1 MSHLAGR
8 SQSQL
13 DRRSVVPFIT
23 MFRNPYNPYRQGND
37 ELPEGGKGTM
47 RWDELCIARATPHVI
62 STNARRQQNGE
73 ELPHPSTWTTSQLL
87 AYTDGLTTDRKK
99 AKILSDLR
107 PEDCTHI
114 PELRI
119 DSSGTILDWNRSMA
133 DLTGISQSAIIGL
146 KYEDV
151 LRRLMPGLSNEY
163 RNAAVKWVTSPP
175 DAGEPVSRESYR
187 QHYLFPL
194 PLPLRRSC
202 QSDGKCYYIELL
214 ATTANMYTNLDI
226 SIRPLLGEDYFPRH
240 ELKEWFGGAEFTLRR
255 IEPRGMPMVPT
266 RTNTSLDQIFDA
278 IQLQNPTVLK
288 YLKEVLFHLRS
299 ALRSMSTPRKIYT
312 FTEDWSSCPE
322 TSGICEVFHEIIG
335 GPSAMEQS
343 VKAGKLTWRLAS
355 ASKPK
360 KQLRGFERFQVQANE
375 IETMIF
381 WEALI
386 KKISPALAEA
396 SPPSCFASEA
406 PNVLPNAVDT
416 PGLTALTLKIE
427 CVDQNQGD
435 YDEEPLEGWATIRV
449 PADLNFFQLHRVV
462 IQVMSLG
469 PDCVRETH
477 LWRATNVASCESKG
491 VHKEFDH
498 VQLGDTYFVDDGRRA
513 NYGDDV
519 NYFKEGCALRQ
530 RVSHTGAYF
539 DHAAPMRTGIISKYG
554 SGIGL
559 FQPSSREMQD
569 KALAKVRACI
579 HSTSIG
585 AIFFARDTEATMEEG
600 LVKWRAKY
608 KLTCLRIDPCDG
620 PPPENPNLNAFL
632 PKCVRGKVPRN
643 RYGVGFDWSPA
654 KANEQLE
661 RDRGCLRRR
670 LCQIGTPNGM
680 QQFPWCFTG
689 DPFMEDYRNS
699 HLPIAARAIGVDTRP
714 VFLSGEPPLPASAG
728 GDADTYA
735 SYVTPLEDRIEDR
748 FLQENVISDGHSFT
762 VPFGK
767 PGRYRSS
774 SWDEAED
781 TTEGAAWEREVDEE
795 DAQKPKAKAKAR
807 SSGSKRKST
816 ED

>member
-1 MSHLAGR
+1 
-8 SQSQL
+8 
-13 DRRSVVPFIT
+13 

-37 ELPEGGKGTM
+37 ELPEGGKGTL
-47 RWDELCIARATPHVI
+47 RWDELCIARATPDVI
-62 STNARRQQNGE
+62 RMNANKLWKGE
-73 ELPHPSTWTTSQLL
+73 ELPDPSTWTTSQLL
-87 AYTDGLTTDRKK
+87 AYTPGLTTDRKK
-99 AKILSDLR
+99 ANILSDLR
-107 PEDCTHI
+107 SEDCAHI

-133 DLTGISQSAIIGL
+133 DLTGISQSEIIGL

-151 LRRLMPGLSNEY
+151 LRRLMPWLSDEY

-175 DAGEPVSRESYR
+175 DADETVARERYR

-214 ATTANMYTNLDI
+214 ATKGTMYMNLDI
-226 SIRPLLGEDYFPRH
+226 SIQPLLGGEYFPGH
-240 ELKEWFGGAEFTLRR
+240 ELKDWFGGTEFTLRR
-255 IEPRGMPMVPT
+255 IEPRGTPMVT
-266 RTNTSLDQIFDA
+266 RTNTPLDRIFDA

-288 YLKEVLFHLRS
+288 YLREALFHLRS
-299 ALRSMSTPRKIYT
+299 ALRSMSTPRKVYT

-322 TSGICEVFHEIIG
+322 TSGICEAFHAIIEH
-335 GPSAMEQS
+335 MEQS
-343 VKAGKLTWRLAS
+343 VKGGKLTWRLAP

-360 KQLRGFERFQVQANE
+360 KELRGIERFQVEMNE
-375 IETMIF
+375 FETVRF

-406 PNVLPNAVDT
+406 PNVLPNAVDR
-416 PGLTALTLKIE
+416 PEQTALTLKIE
-427 CVDQNQGD
+427 CVDQNRGD

-462 IQVMSLG
+462 VQVMSLG

-477 LWRATNVASCESKG
+477 LWRATNIATCDSKG
-491 VHKEFDH
+491 VHKNFDY
-498 VQLGDTYFVDDGRRA
+498 VQLGDTYFVENGRRQ
-513 NYGDDV
+513 NYGDDT
-519 NYFKEGCALRQ
+519 NFFKEGCALRQ

-539 DHAAPMRTGIISKYG
+539 DHAAPMRTGIISKYD

-559 FQPSSREMQD
+559 FRLPPREMQD
-569 KALAKVRACI
+569 KSLAKVRACI

-585 AIFFARDTEATMEEG
+585 AIFFAENTEATMEEG

-632 PKCVRGKVPRN
+632 PKCVRGKVPVN
-643 RYGVGFDWSPA
+643 RYGFEFDWSPA

-661 RDRGCLRRR
+661 RDRGCLRRK

-689 DPFMEDYRNS
+689 DPNMEGYRDS
-699 HLPIAARAIGVDTRP
+699 HLPLAIRGTGVDTRP

-748 FLQENVISDGHSFT
+748 FLQENLISEGLCSFT

-767 PGRYRSS
+767 PERRRYGSF
-774 SWDEAED
+774 DEEED
-781 TTEGAAWEREVDEE
+781 TAEGAAWEQEVDEE
-795 DAQKPKAKAKAR
+795 DARKPKAKAR

-816 ED
+816 EG

>member
-1 MSHLAGR
+1 MKEKGHRKSYLVEKM
-8 SQSQL
+8 L
-13 DRRSVVPFIT
+13 DGEYQK
-23 MFRNPYNPYRQGND
+23 YNNNMGYVER
-37 ELPEGGKGTM
+37 E
-47 RWDELCIARATPHVI
+47 A
-62 STNARRQQNGE
+62 RQQ
-73 ELPHPSTWTTSQLL
+73 P
-87 AYTDGLTTDRKK
+87 
-99 AKILSDLR
+99 
-107 PEDCTHI
+107 
-114 PELRI
+114 
-119 DSSGTILDWNRSMA
+119 
-133 DLTGISQSAIIGL
+133 SAI
-146 KYEDV
+146 
-151 LRRLMPGLSNEY
+151 
-163 RNAAVKWVTSPP
+163 
-175 DAGEPVSRESYR
+175 
-187 QHYLFPL
+187 
-194 PLPLRRSC
+194 
-202 QSDGKCYYIELL
+202 
-214 ATTANMYTNLDI
+214 
-226 SIRPLLGEDYFPRH
+226 
-240 ELKEWFGGAEFTLRR
+240 
-255 IEPRGMPMVPT
+255 VP
-266 RTNTSLDQIFDA
+266 SLDQIFDA

-299 ALRSMSTPRKIYT
+299 ALRSMSTPRKVYT

-360 KQLRGFERFQVQANE
+360 KQLRGIERFQVDVNE
-375 IETMIF
+375 VETMLF
-381 WEALI
+381 WEAI
-386 KKISPALAEA
+386 IEKISPVLAEA

-406 PNVLPNAVDT
+406 PNVLPNAIDR
-416 PGLTALTLKIE
+416 PEQTALTLKIE
-427 CVDQNQGD
+427 CVDQNRGD
-435 YDEEPLEGWATIRV
+435 YDEEPLDGWATVRV

-462 IQVMSLG
+462 VQVMSLG

-477 LWRATNVASCESKG
+477 LWRATNVASCESKS
-491 VHKEFDH
+491 VHKNFDY
-498 VQLGDTYFVDDGRRA
+498 VQLGDTYFVDGGMRA

-539 DHAAPMRTGIISKYG
+539 DHAAPMRTGIISKYN
-554 SGIGL
+554 SDIGL
-559 FQPSSREMQD
+559 FRPPPREIQD
-569 KALAKVRACI
+569 KSLAKVRACI
-579 HSTSIG
+579 HSTSVG
-585 AIFFARDTEATMEEG
+585 AIFFAKDTEATMEEG

-632 PKCVRGKVPRN
+632 PKCVRGKVPNN
-643 RYGVGFDWSPA
+643 RYGWDFDWSPA

-670 LCQIGTPNGM
+670 LCQIGTPDGM

-689 DPFMEDYRNS
+689 DPSMEDYRDS
-699 HLPIAARAIGVDTRP
+699 HLPLATRAVGVDTRP

-735 SYVTPLEDRIEDR
+735 SYVTPLEERIEDR
-748 FLQENVISDGHSFT
+748 FLQENVISDCTQSFT

-767 PGRYRSS
+767 PRRYRSS

-816 ED
+816 EG